1 MLWKEFL
8 IGGTTVVAI
17 SYFGNNVDPLL
28 AGLLGGIPLALP
40 SLYFVTGDQ
49 NVKSVSTT
57 LLFSTFLLFL
67 TVVTFYVL
75 HYSKRADIPKN
86 KSLVIAMSVWL
97 AVTICLWKTKAPLK
111 VKFT

>member
-17 SYFGNNVDPLL
+17 SYFGNSVDPLL

-40 SLYFVTGDQ
+40 SLYFVTGEQ
-49 NVKSVSTT
+49 NVKAVSTT

-67 TVVTFYVL
+67 TVVTFYAL
-75 HYSKRADIPKN
+75 HYSKKVVIPKN
-86 KSLVIAMSVWL
+86 RALVISMSVWL
-97 AVTICLWKTKAPLK
+97 AVTLCLWKTKAPLMA
-111 VKFT
+111 KFT